1 MHRWFYVQ
9 EPTGGFRAHTTPPVR
24 LSNITALLPPHL
36 PPYPRTYNKSTG
48 KYKGHKGTLR
58 YIKHYTV
65 TGMGGDLWSEVTP
78 IKAVPCVGL
87 LEGGAGV
94 GTAIVTVNIATGALH
109 ANILFR
115 GITKEGDTRVPFTV
129 KFQTSHGSETRTVEE
144 SLILESP
151 VSVSQECAFYS
162 NSFKVDFLRFHFL
175 QYFKQHCFIARLSD
189 STVSEDPETIF
200 LSSVAD
206 PGCLS
211 RIPDPGS

>member
-1 MHRWFYVQ
+1 V
-9 EPTGGFRAHTTPPVR
+9 
-24 LSNITALLPPHL
+24 
-36 PPYPRTYNKSTG
+36 
-48 KYKGHKGTLR
+48 HKGTLR

-65 TGMGGDLWSEVTP
+65 KVMSGDLWSEDK

-151 VSVSQECAFYS
+151 VSVSHASAFYS
-162 NSFKVDFLRFHFL
+162 NSFKVDF
-175 QYFKQHCFIARLSD
+175 
-189 STVSEDPETIF
+189 
-200 LSSVAD
+200 
-206 PGCLS
+206 
-211 RIPDPGS
+211 